1 LNFLSNLQVT
11 VLGADGKILATA
23 SALEARFSEIARDA
37 ASQPISGCVGALST
51 GGRTEWAA
59 ARASLGAASAMNA
72 ANLKA
77 VDEAL
82 FLVCLD
88 SVKES

>member
-1 LNFLSNLQVT
+1 
-11 VLGADGKILATA
+11 VLGSDGKILASA
-23 SALEARFSEIARDA
+23 SALEARFSEIAQDA
-37 ASQPISGCVGALST
+37 ASQPISGCVGAIST

-59 ARASLGAASAMNA
+59 ARARLASASTMNA
-72 ANLKA
+72 ANLKT

-88 SVKES
+88 SVRDI